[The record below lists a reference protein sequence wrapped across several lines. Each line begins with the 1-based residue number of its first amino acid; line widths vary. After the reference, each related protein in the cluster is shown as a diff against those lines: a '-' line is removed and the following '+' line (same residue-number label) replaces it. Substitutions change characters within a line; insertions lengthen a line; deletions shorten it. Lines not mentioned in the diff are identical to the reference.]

1 MCTCQ
6 KAFWYRKGDAVMV
19 TSSENISAVAVKD
32 KEDNKM
38 SKETSVTK
46 EFSNVLSAQPVSTH
60 QHARHSPLKPVKK
73 LKFLRKENLLPPAHP
88 AYIPP
93 TAYQIRDLATWA
105 GISGGGRLGMEKLS
119 RAAKVEAFQIK
130 RWTNINK
137 TVEECPT
144 IPSPVWQYT
153 LIRLGV
159 IEQVAFRRSEPE
171 SFVTETYTPTNEKH
185 PITLRAKIWYS
196 RDDVVIDIYDDS
208 ISSQSRKD
216 NKPIFSL
223 TFEHSKSTHG
233 NTIGG
238 KLRHDAP
245 DSRQWEPVVIG
256 IVEAHKQQRLRAE
269 HVEYY
274 FSFFDTKV
282 WKALWKIHD
291 FNSISPR
298 DFLNNENLD
307 PFNCKDDDLPTHRE
321 LLSFC
326 KWAGIHRNELAYI
339 CGESTSRLAYLSS
352 GKGEEK
358 LKQAI
363 AQHRENK
370 ITTKDLASIRW
381 ASVISRHAWALML
394 SAFGLAPSIEVLGR
408 QAPQSRKVRTFE
420 LASVANVPTE
430 FIKIETLFTFNDPAK
445 TELSITG
452 CVNTHK
458 ERGQDWI
465 ETFKISVN
473 TDNEIL
479 IDGVVS
485 GDQEQLPKS
494 WEKLTNRVPEVAHSY
509 MNKAL
514 WHSLSK
520 YLHFHLD
527 TLNQ

>member
-1 MCTCQ
+1 
-6 KAFWYRKGDAVMV
+6 MV
-19 TSSENISAVAVKD
+19 TSSKISSAVAVKD
-32 KEDNKM
+32 NKENTM
-38 SKETSVTK
+38 SKETSVVK

-60 QHARHSPLKPVKK
+60 QPSHRTPIKKLKK

-88 AYIPP
+88 SYIPP

-105 GISGGGRLGMEKLS
+105 GISGGGRQGVEKLA
-119 RAAKVEAFQIK
+119 RAAKVEAFQVK

-144 IPSPVWQYT
+144 IPSPVWQYM

-159 IEQVAFRRSEPE
+159 VEQVAFRRSEPE
-171 SFVTETYTPTNEKH
+171 SFVKETFTPQEEKS

-196 RDDVVIDIYDDS
+196 RDDVVIDFYDDS

-216 NKPIFSL
+216 NLPIFSL
-223 TFEHSKSTHG
+223 TFDHEKSAHG
-233 NTIGG
+233 NSIGG
-238 KLRHDAP
+238 KLRHDSP
-245 DSRQWEPVVIG
+245 DSRQWEPVVAA
-256 IVEAHKQQRLRAE
+256 IVQAVKQQRLRAE
-269 HVEYY
+269 HVEFY
-274 FSFFDTKV
+274 FSFFNTKV
-282 WKALWKIHD
+282 WKALWEVHD

-298 DFLNNENLD
+298 DFLNNQNLD
-307 PFNCKDDDLPTHRE
+307 PFKCKDEDLPTHRE

-339 CGESTSRLAYLSS
+339 CGESPRRLAYLSS

-363 AQHRENK
+363 TEHKEGK
-370 ITTKDLASIRW
+370 ISTKDLASIRW

-408 QAPQSRKVRTFE
+408 QAPEPRKVRTFE
-420 LASVANVPTE
+420 LASVANVPTR
-430 FIKIETLFTFNDPAK
+430 FVKIETLFSFNNPAK

-452 CVNTHK
+452 CVNTHQQK
-458 ERGQDWI
+458 GEDWV
-465 ETFKISVN
+465 ETFTISVN
-473 TDNEIL
+473 TDNEIFVDDVL
-479 IDGVVS
+479 C

-494 WEKLTNRVPEVAHSY
+494 WAKLTDRVPEIAQSY

-514 WHSLSK
+514 WFSLSK

-527 TLNQ
+527 TLNN